1 MKHFGTF
8 CSLFFLCHNLR
19 TCSAKSKEQAYK
31 ALVRLIAEY
40 SATVWDPYVAKN
52 IQQVKMIQRW
62 AARWV
67 RGRYHRLDS
76 VTNML
81 CSLKW
86 KSLEL
91 RRSDTRL
98 YMLYKQSNG
107 LATYECDKLQ
117 QEHKSRM
124 DTRISSLS
132 HMATAIATCWIPTTA
147 TFVNQQML
155 AFLYVFVHSRSI
167 GIWMVKWWFL
177 REAQSGTSGSRKTS
191 PIKFATCVTA
201 RALSP
206 VPLLY

>member
-1 MKHFGTF
+1 MTPI
-8 CSLFFLCHNLR
+8 
-19 TCSAKSKEQAYK
+19 
-31 ALVRLIAEY
+31 VEY
-40 SATVWDPYVAKN
+40 STTVWDPYIAKN
-52 IQQVKMIQRW
+52 IQQVKMIQCR

-67 RGRYHRLDS
+67 LGRYDRLDS
-76 VTNML
+76 VTDML
-81 CSLKW
+81 SSLQW

-98 YMLYKQSNG
+98 CMLYKQSNG
-107 LATYECDKLQ
+107 LATSECDKLQ
-117 QEHKSRM
+117 REHENRM

-155 AFLYVFVHSRSI
+155 ACFYVFVHSRSI

-177 REAQSGTSGSRKTS
+177 REVQSGTSGSRKTS

-201 RALSP
+201 SALSP

>member
-1 MKHFGTF
+1 M
-8 CSLFFLCHNLR
+8 R
-19 TCSAKSKEQAYK
+19 PI
-31 ALVRLIAEY
+31 VEY
-40 SATVWDPYVAKN
+40 SATVWDPYIAKN
-52 IQQVKMIQRW
+52 IQQVKMIQSW

-67 RGRYHRLDS
+67 LGRNDRLDS
-76 VTNML
+76 VTDML
-81 CSLKW
+81 SSLKW

-91 RRSDTRL
+91 RRSDTHL
-98 YMLYKQSNG
+98 CMLYKQSNG
-107 LATYECDKLQ
+107 LATYEWDKLQ
-117 QEHKSRM
+117 REHKNRM

-132 HMATAIATCWIPTTA
+132 DMATAITTCWIPTTA